1 MHYSLSLAII
11 GAAATATATLASAY
25 SSEGPRDQ
33 WRTDAELGDL
43 PLSAVSQLPNKP
55 PRYQMNQST
64 IIMPCNNSGYMDPER
79 TVGWSII
86 DFVSSS
92 AVLRPVCCGLSVG
105 AQDWSNGKA
114 IWTKQR
120 PMLDEVVLQNQVKL
134 STSSS
139 LGQTVWVYRGSM
151 WAYPWYTSVRKTLED
166 PACEKTRAPFRQVCT
181 HVHAPDMVR
190 NLLAADADWYIKFKP
205 QGPWFSNKCDA
216 VNKTDCSDFYHCQEQ
231 SPGYP
236 HGDGDCGA
244 PNCYCGSN
252 VPCGFYIWNHSST
265 TVVHG
270 QTFQEWFRDTY
281 IFDYQ
286 GTSPMVSG
294 FCECCCSC
302 FYDGPAC

>member
-1 MHYSLSLAII
+1 MLRSLLLVV
-11 GAAATATATLASAY
+11 GAVATAEVATGY
-25 SSEGPRDQ
+25 SVDGPRDQ
-33 WRTDAELGDL
+33 WRTDSELGEL
-43 PLSAVSQLPNKP
+43 PKEIVGRLPNKP

-64 IIMPCNNSGYMDPER
+64 IIMPCNNSGYMDPQR

-86 DFVSSS
+86 DF
-92 AVLRPVCCGLSVG
+92 
-105 AQDWSNGKA
+105 DWSNGKA
-114 IWTKQR
+114 IWTKHR
-120 PMLDEVVLQNQVKL
+120 PMDDEVILQNQVKL

-166 PACEKTRAPFRQVCT
+166 PAYS
-181 HVHAPDMVR
+181 
-190 NLLAADADWYIKFKP
+190 DWYIKFKAK
-205 QGPWFSNKCDA
+205 GPWFSDKCDA
-216 VNKTDCSDFYHCQEQ
+216 VNKTDCSDYYHCQEQ

-281 IFDYQ
+281 VFDYQ
-286 GTSPMVSG
+286 GMSPLVSG
-294 FCECCCSC
+294 FYFDVSMRHSRSLYLHQYCLRPGRRFVGLVARAARRQGSQV
-302 FYDGPAC
+302 P